1 MFPEFVSLDIYSTS
15 FKNCEKFY
23 VAWVF
28 LGGIFL
34 FVSCGLILSLLS
46 DAATRSRIMI
56 QWKQTNNLDFDEE
69 ILCGDSW
76 ANSFQLCRITAARN
90 AQEYLDSDS
99 EWNPYMFKMAAQLT
113 DLLVSTAEVS
123 NLFSILAVLGGLLV
137 MMTFIIKMLYQVT
150 HTRLSFLKLLS
161 VQGSG
166 WWGRSDQGDPSS
178 PSNTNVQVLF

>member
-1 MFPEFVSLDIYSTS
+1 MMFPEFVSLDIYSTS

-76 ANSFQLCRITAARN
+76 ANSFQLRRITAARN

-99 EWNPYMFKMAAQLT
+99 
-113 DLLVSTAEVS
+113 V
-123 NLFSILAVLGGLLV
+123 
-137 MMTFIIKMLYQVT
+137 
-150 HTRLSFLKLLS
+150 
-161 VQGSG
+161 
-166 WWGRSDQGDPSS
+166 
-178 PSNTNVQVLF
+178 